1 MCAVT
6 RIHIA
11 LPDAQAELSI
21 YDIFLSEL
29 GRFSTLSI
37 LWKIRMLVFI
47 LIILESSEFKVLV
60 NVSFFIFFFS
70 IWLLNLMSE
79 AFFMVK
85 QGMDNQSTQI

>member
-47 LIILESSEFKVLV
+47 LIILESSELKVLV
-60 NVSFFIFFFS
+60 NVSLFFFS

>member
-47 LIILESSEFKVLV
+47 LIILESSELKVLV
-60 NVSFFIFFFS
+60 NVSLFNFFFYLAPKFNVRS
-70 IWLLNLMSE
+70 ILHGKAGN
-79 AFFMVK
+79 
-85 QGMDNQSTQI
+85 G